1 MNIAQQNPPVTAA
14 GLGVVVMNLAAAFT
28 QMTGQQVAAIG
39 GAVVIVAAF
48 ISQRFTTPKTGL

>member
-1 MNIAQQNPPVTAA
+1 MNIAQQNPPVTAV

-28 QMTGQQVAAIG
+28 EMTGQQVAAIG

-48 ISQRFTTPKTGL
+48 IAQRYTTPTGRA